1 MNIIPR
7 APKIQTVRNGHHAED
22 LLLRLLSGPAELVET
37 SFVASAD
44 GIVYALGILLVNE
57 QGTVSPGGGPQPGP
71 TLEQLDPE

>member
-1 MNIIPR
+1 M
-7 APKIQTVRNGHHAED
+7 
-22 LLLRLLSGPAELVET
+22 LRLLSGPAELVET